1 MKILQKVF
9 VALGFIVLASTI
21 FAQETQV
28 QKQEEQSK
36 SESSVEDEYL
46 SDVDGLVILSMV
58 SADDYETK
66 LEAMQMIEA
75 AVDNGNTSPD
85 IMSALNQLAGS
96 GISSQSRMNGRLTNN
111 FPDLRRRACLTLGKI
126 KTEESKD
133 FLKQVVLAENEPMV
147 ITAAVNSLGEVGIN
161 TNDDVIGTISFANRR
176 NQILNPT
183 NSLASEVID
192 CYEKLLDSTENKRVI
207 IDSLTQIASDYH
219 YNKTVRTK
227 AYKLL
232 KKASEASSS
241 SSKEENKGE
250 TSEENKAEN

>member
-1 MKILQKVF
+1 MKIFQKLF
-9 VALGFIVLASTI
+9 VAFGFIALASTL

-28 QKQEEQSK
+28 ENQKEQSK

-66 LEAMQMIEA
+66 LEAMQMLEL

-85 IMSALNQLAGS
+85 IMNALNQLAGA
-96 GISSQSRMNGRLTNN
+96 GITTQSRMNGRLTNN

-133 FLKQVVLAENEPMV
+133 FLKEIVLAENEPMV

-161 TNDDVIGTISFANRR
+161 TNDDVINTISFANRR

-183 NSLASEVID
+183 SSLASEVID
-192 CYEKLLDSTENKRVI
+192 CYEKLADSTENKRVI

-219 YNKTVRTK
+219 YNRTVRAK

-232 KKASEASSS
+232 KKLSESGS
-241 SSKEENKGE
+241 SSKEEK
-250 TSEENKAEN
+250 